1 MHLTLLQLNN
11 LVRQT
16 IEYSMPEG
24 YWVEAELLDCHES
37 NGHCYMELVQKDE
50 YSNTP
55 VAKARAN
62 CWRNVWL
69 TLRPRFERTTG
80 QQLHAGM
87 KVLLQVKA
95 SFHEAYG
102 FSWNIIN
109 IDATYTIGDMMRRRQ
124 EIIETLRKEGVFD
137 LNKSLVIPMFAQRIA
152 VVSSET
158 AAGYGDF
165 CDQLA
170 ANDYGFAFK
179 TILFPAV
186 MQGEQVE
193 QSVIAALD
201 RINERT
207 EDFDVVVIIR
217 GGGSTSDLSGFDT
230 LALAENVANFPLPII
245 TGIGHDRDESVLD
258 MISCVRVKTP
268 TAAADYLINNLLTT
282 YDAIADMESRLVD
295 TITERISKEKMRLAS
310 LQAIL
315 PTLFY
320 KRKANEDTHISA
332 LALRLQSVVTRRLQR
347 ENGRIESAI
356 IRLPFILSGRLE
368 REGHRIDL
376 LEKRTEA
383 VNPIHIL
390 RRGYGIALHDGKAVT
405 SPSQVSHGDM
415 LEIVLA
421 EGRLPAKVEKDGAK
435 REKAAKRQGNK

>member
-1 MHLTLLQLNN
+1 MPLTLIQLNN

-16 IEYSMPEG
+16 IELSMPES

-50 YSNTP
+50 YANTP
-55 VAKARAN
+55 IAKSRAN
-62 CWRNVWL
+62 CWRNVWM
-69 TLRPRFERTTG
+69 TLRPRFERITG

-95 SFHEAYG
+95 NFHEAYG

-109 IDATYTIGDMMRRRQ
+109 IDAAYTMGDMMRQRR

-137 LNKSLVIPMFAQRIA
+137 LNKSLAVPMFAQRIA
-152 VVSSET
+152 VVSNQT

-165 CDQLA
+165 CNQLTDNA
-170 ANDYGFAFK
+170 YGFTFR
-179 TILFPAV
+179 TFLFPAV

-193 QSVIAALD
+193 QSVIEALD
-201 RINERT
+201 SINERI
-207 EDFDVVVIIR
+207 EEFDVVVIIR

-230 LALAENVANFPLPII
+230 LALAENVANFPLPVI

-268 TAAADYLINNLLTT
+268 TAAADFLINNLLTT
-282 YDAIADMESRLVD
+282 YEAIADLESRLVD
-295 TITERISKEKMRLAS
+295 TITDHISKEKMRLTA

-320 KRKANEDTHISA
+320 RRKSDEDTHLSA
-332 LALRLQSVVTRRLQR
+332 LALRLQSVAARRLQR
-347 ENGRIESAI
+347 ENGRIESAVL
-356 IRLPFILSGRLE
+356 RLPFVTSSRMEREKHRIELLE
-368 REGHRIDL
+368 RRID
-376 LEKRTEA
+376 A

-390 RRGYGIALHDGKAVT
+390 RRGYSIALHDGKPVT
-405 SPSQVSHGDM
+405 DSSGLKHGDA
-415 LEIVLA
+415 LEIILA
-421 EGRLPAKVEKDGAK
+421 KGRIKTTVEMND
-435 REKAAKRQGNK
+435 